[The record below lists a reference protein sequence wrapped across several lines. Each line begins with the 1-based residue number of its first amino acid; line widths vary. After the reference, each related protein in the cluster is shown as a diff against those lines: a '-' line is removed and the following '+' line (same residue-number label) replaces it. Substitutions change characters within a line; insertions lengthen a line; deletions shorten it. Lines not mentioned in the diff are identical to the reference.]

1 MKRRGLRMS
10 NRKLTEALA
19 QFDTLKRKPTKWER
33 EAIARYVLA
42 VEVGDIDYPEA
53 KQRLTRGT
61 AVMLGGQFL
70 VKEHIKQLEEE
81 SIARMEKLEDLIFSE
96 LDRLNAYYAYGSE
109 DGFIVYTDKAK
120 GSPVIYAE
128 GFTVMVDDNILEVL
142 RTLPTKAGAEAVYD
156 AIAPYEEHAN
166 E

>member
-1 MKRRGLRMS
+1 MNS
-10 NRKLTEALA
+10 ETLTEALA

-53 KQRLTRGT
+53 KRRLTRGT
-61 AVMLGGQFL
+61 AIMLGGQL
-70 VKEHIKQLEEE
+70 LIKEHIKQLEEE
-81 SIARMEKLEDLIFSE
+81 RNARMKKLEDLIFSE
-96 LDRLNAYYAYGSE
+96 LDRLNACYAYGSE

-120 GSPVIYAE
+120 GSTVIYAE
-128 GFTVMVDDNILEVL
+128 GFTVLVDDNILEVL
-142 RTLPTKAGAEAVYD
+142 RRLPTKAGAKAVYD
-156 AIAPYEEHAN
+156 ALDPYEEHAN